1 MMLEG
6 LSRRITL
13 YSINKPRAVRFGGY
27 PENCIQI
34 SGIMFDVNYKEL
46 KIGDRVA
53 WETLR
58 IRGVGDKV
66 RYWCCL
72 KKAY

>member
-13 YSINKPRAVRFGGY
+13 YSINKPTKVRFGGY
-27 PENCIQI
+27 SENGIQTF
-34 SGIMFDVNYKEL
+34 GIMFDVNYKEP

-53 WETLR
+53 WETIR
-58 IRGVGDKV
+58 IRGLGDKV
-66 RYWCCL
+66 R
-72 KKAY
+72 